1 MRLETERLILR
12 AWREEDLDAA
22 AATLADPRVGDWLG
36 SFPSREQ
43 VAQRMAAWNTQL
55 ASDGVGRFALERR
68 SGGAVVGAVGLHVVD
83 LDFDTTP
90 IAGEVEIG
98 WHLDPAAWGCGYV
111 TEAAAAVL
119 RYGFDTLGLQ
129 RIVAFTAQSNA
140 RSRAVMERLGFERQ
154 AWRDF
159 DHPRLSADHPL
170 SRHVVYARPNA

>member
-98 WHLDPAAWGCGYV
+98 WHLDPAAWGCGYA

-129 RIVAFTAQSNA
+129 RIVAFTAESNA
-140 RSRAVMERLGFERQ
+140 RSRAVMERLGLERQ

-159 DHPRLSADHPL
+159 DHPRLSTDHPL